1 MTIPNFGLIYNG
13 ETHKCYVRKPIG
25 CADYLPDEEHD
36 QFQAKM
42 IGYLNVLSHLK
53 QTNCN
58 QSFKLKTCYPGLL
71 CGSGYTCQVLSDS
84 IPKEEMYQLG
94 LYFDHTTGL
103 PIIPGSSLKGVLRA
117 VFPEKISDN
126 ENDKKKKEREE
137 IKRKYIAKLIGGDQT
152 ISISMVIELGHKIF
166 GTSDDGQ
173 GSGIFM
179 DAYPVSLGTKKD
191 LFADDYITPHG
202 DVLKDP
208 VPIKFLKVA
217 PGVTFQFDFILQ
229 PVTVS
234 ENEQTI
240 TLDPAKQLDIFKS
253 ILLDWGIGAKRN
265 VNYGSFIKIEE

>member
-58 QSFKLKTCYPGLL
+58 QSFQLKTCYPGLL
-71 CGSGYTCQVLSDS
+71 CGSGYTCQVLSNRAE
-84 IPKEEMYQLG
+84 KEETYQLG

-126 ENDKKKKEREE
+126 DKEK
-137 IKRKYIAKLIGGDQT
+137 IKFEYIAELIGDKT
-152 ISISMVIELGHKIF
+152 ISISMVIELGYKIF
-166 GTSDDGQ
+166 GTSVDGQ
-173 GSGIFM
+173 GSGIFL

-240 TLDPAKQLDIFKS
+240 TLDPAKQLDIFKN